1 MAARAT
7 AAEREPTVTILRN
20 GQVCSP
26 AQEAATAL
34 VIIDDRIAYVGSD
47 AGARAAASGA
57 REVDLNGRLVTPAF
71 VDAHLHLIQT
81 GQLLSGMDLHHCRT
95 REEVLQTVRSYAASH
110 RARRLLVGQGWDE
123 RNWPDPRPPTRAELD
138 RAAGGIAVYLARV
151 DVHSAVVSTALQD
164 QLPGITSAEGYRA
177 DGLLSRQA
185 HHLVRGRMD
194 RLFTDEERR
203 SDASAAL
210 VLAASLGV
218 GAVHELGG
226 PDLGPIEDLIRVREA
241 AEELGIGLVCY
252 WGELASTDV
261 LTKGRSVGAAGLAG
275 DLCIDGSIG
284 SHTASLFEP
293 YRDQDAAT
301 TTRGKGTRY
310 LSDDEIAGHVVECTR
325 AGVQAGF
332 HCIGDEAVAAAVDG
346 LRRAASVVGLPALRR
361 GRHRLEHVE
370 MAAEADFATLATYG
384 VIASMQPAFDAL
396 WGGPGELYEQRL
408 GEARA
413 QETNR
418 WGSLHR
424 AGVGLALGTDSPV
437 TPLAAWET
445 VRAAV
450 RHSRSTERL
459 TVEEA
464 FAAATLGGHRA
475 AGVDDSG
482 LLRPGWRADLAVW
495 EVGAAMRAASGLPQV
510 DQDTPL
516 PACTATLVAGR
527 QIYGSRDWGLPQ
539 HPGLVPSPAG

>member
-20 GQVCSP
+20 GQIYSP
-26 AQEAATAL
+26 AQVPATAL
-34 VIIDDRIAYVGSD
+34 VMIDDRIAYVGDD
-47 AGARAAASGA
+47 ATARAAASGA

-81 GQLLSGMDLHHCRT
+81 GQLLTGMDLHNCRS
-95 REEVLQTVRSYAASH
+95 RDEVMETVSSYAASH
-110 RARRLLVGQGWDE
+110 RGRRILVGQGWDE
-123 RNWPDPRPPTRAELD
+123 RKWPDPRPPTRAELD
-138 RAAGGIAVYLARV
+138 RAASGIAVYLARV

-164 QLPGITSAEGYRA
+164 QLPGVTMAEGYRA

-185 HHLVRGRMD
+185 HHLARGRMD
-194 RLFTDEERR
+194 RLFTDAERR
-203 SDASAAL
+203 SDASTAL
-210 VLAASLGV
+210 LLAVSLGV

-226 PDLGPIEDLIRVREA
+226 PHLGPIEDLVRVREA
-241 AEELGIGLVCY
+241 ADELGIGLVCY
-252 WGELASTDV
+252 WGELASIEA
-261 LTKGRSVGAAGLAG
+261 LARGRSVGAAGLAG

-293 YRDQDAAT
+293 YRDQDTAT
-301 TTRGKGTRY
+301 PAGKGTRY
-310 LSDDEIAGHVVECTR
+310 LSDDEIAGHIIDCTR

-332 HCIGDEAVAAAVDG
+332 HCIGDEAVTAAVEG
-346 LRRAASVVGLPALRR
+346 LRRAASVVGLAALRR

-370 MAAEADFATLATYG
+370 MAAEADFTTLATYG
-384 VIASMQPAFDAL
+384 VIASMQPAFDAF

-413 QETNR
+413 AQMNR
-418 WGSLHR
+418 WGSLRR

-437 TPLAAWET
+437 TPLAAWKT

-475 AGVDDSG
+475 AGIDDGG
-482 LLRPGWRADLAVW
+482 LLLPGWRADLAVW
-495 EVGAAMRAASGLPQV
+495 EVGGAPGTPSGLPQL
-510 DQDTPL
+510 DEDTPL
-516 PACTATLVAGR
+516 PVCTATLVAGR

-539 HPGLVPSPAG
+539 HGGLVPSPAR

>member
-1 MAARAT
+1 MAAQAN
-7 AAEREPTVTILRN
+7 AAEREPTVTILCN
-20 GQVCSP
+20 GQVYSP

-34 VIIDDRIAYVGSD
+34 VMIDDRIAFVGSD
-47 AGARAAASGA
+47 QAARAAASGA

-81 GQLLSGMDLHHCRT
+81 GQLLTGMDLHHCRT
-95 REEVLQTVRSYAASH
+95 RDEVLETVSSFAASH
-110 RARRLLVGQGWDE
+110 SDRRLVVGQGWDE
-123 RNWPDPRPPTRAELD
+123 RKWPDPRPPTRSELD
-138 RAAGGIAVYLARV
+138 RAASGMAVYLARV

-164 QLPGITSAEGYRA
+164 QLPGITGAEGYRA

-194 RLFTDEERR
+194 RLFTDAERR
-203 SDASAAL
+203 SDASTAML
-210 VLAASLGV
+210 QAASLGV

-226 PDLGPIEDLIRVREA
+226 PDLGPIEDLTRVREA
-241 AEELGIGLVCY
+241 ADELGIGLVCY
-252 WGELASTDV
+252 WGELASTDA
-261 LTKGRSVGAAGLAG
+261 LAKGRSAGAAGLAG

-301 TTRGKGTRY
+301 PGAKGTRY
-310 LSDDEIAGHVVECTR
+310 LSDEEIMGHIIDCTR

-332 HCIGDEAVAAAVDG
+332 HCIGDEAVAAAVEG
-346 LRRAASVVGLPALRR
+346 FRRAASVLGLVALRR

-370 MAAEADFATLATYG
+370 MAAEADFPTLATYG

-396 WGGPGELYEQRL
+396 WGGRGELYEQRL
-408 GEARA
+408 GEPRA
-413 QETNR
+413 AHMNR
-418 WGSLHR
+418 LGSLRR

-450 RHSRSTERL
+450 RHTRSMERL

-475 AGVDDSG
+475 AAVDDSG
-482 LLRPGWRADLAVW
+482 LLFPGWRADVAVW
-495 EVGAAMRAASGLPQV
+495 ELGGTIRTPSGLPQL

-516 PACTATLVAGR
+516 PFCAATLVAGR
-527 QIYGSRDWGLPQ
+527 QIYGSRDLGLPR
-539 HPGLVPSPAG
+539 HDGVAPSPAG

>member
-20 GQVCSP
+20 GQVYSP
-26 AQEAATAL
+26 AQVAATAL
-34 VIIDDRIAYVGSD
+34 VMIDDRIAYVGDD
-47 AGARAAASGA
+47 ATARAAASGA

-81 GQLLSGMDLHHCRT
+81 GQLLTGMDLHNCRS
-95 REEVLQTVRSYAASH
+95 RDEVMETVSSYAASH
-110 RARRLLVGQGWDE
+110 RGRRILVGQGWDE
-123 RNWPDPRPPTRAELD
+123 RKWPDPRPPTRAELD
-138 RAAGGIAVYLARV
+138 RAASGIAVYLARV

-164 QLPGITSAEGYRA
+164 QLPGVTMAEGYRA

-185 HHLVRGRMD
+185 HHLARGRMD
-194 RLFTDEERR
+194 RLFTDAERR
-203 SDASAAL
+203 SDASTAL
-210 VLAASLGV
+210 LLAVSLGV

-226 PDLGPIEDLIRVREA
+226 PHLGPIEDLVRVREA
-241 AEELGIGLVCY
+241 ADELGIGLVCY
-252 WGELASTDV
+252 WGELASIEA
-261 LTKGRSVGAAGLAG
+261 LARGRSVGAAGLAG

-293 YRDQDAAT
+293 YRDQDTAT
-301 TTRGKGTRY
+301 PGGKGTRY
-310 LSDDEIAGHVVECTR
+310 LSDDEIAGHIIDCTR

-332 HCIGDEAVAAAVDG
+332 HCIGDEAVTAAVEG
-346 LRRAASVVGLPALRR
+346 LRRAASVVGLAALRR

-370 MAAEADFATLATYG
+370 MAAEADFTTLATYG
-384 VIASMQPAFDAL
+384 VIASMQPAFDAF

-413 QETNR
+413 AQMNR
-418 WGSLHR
+418 WGSLRR

-464 FAAATLGGHRA
+464 FVAATLGGHRA
-475 AGVDDSG
+475 AGIDDGG
-482 LLRPGWRADLAVW
+482 LLLPGWRADLAVW
-495 EVGAAMRAASGLPQV
+495 EVGGAPVTPSGLPEL

-516 PACTATLVAGR
+516 PVCTATLVAGR

-539 HPGLVPSPAG
+539 HGGLVPTPAR

>member
-20 GQVCSP
+20 GQVYSP
-26 AQEAATAL
+26 APVPATAL
-34 VIIDDRIAYVGSD
+34 VMIDDRIAYVGDD
-47 AGARAAASGA
+47 ATARAAASGA

-81 GQLLSGMDLHHCRT
+81 GQLLTGMDLHNCRS
-95 REEVLQTVRSYAASH
+95 RDEVMDTVSSYAASH
-110 RARRLLVGQGWDE
+110 RGRRILVGQGWDE
-123 RNWPDPRPPTRAELD
+123 RKWPDPRPPTRAELD
-138 RAAGGIAVYLARV
+138 RAASGIAVYLARV

-164 QLPGITSAEGYRA
+164 QLPGVTMAEGYRA

-185 HHLVRGRMD
+185 HHLARGRMD
-194 RLFTDEERR
+194 RLFTDAERR
-203 SDASAAL
+203 SDASTAL
-210 VLAASLGV
+210 LLAVSLGV

-226 PDLGPIEDLIRVREA
+226 PHLGPIEDLVRVREA
-241 AEELGIGLVCY
+241 ADELGIGLVCY
-252 WGELASTDV
+252 WGELASIEA
-261 LTKGRSVGAAGLAG
+261 LAKGRSVGAAGLAG

-293 YRDQDAAT
+293 YRDQDPAT
-301 TTRGKGTRY
+301 PGRKGTRY
-310 LSDDEIAGHVVECTR
+310 LSDDEIAGHIIDCTR

-332 HCIGDEAVAAAVDG
+332 HCIGDEAVTAAVEG
-346 LRRAASVVGLPALRR
+346 LRRAASVVGLAALRR

-370 MAAEADFATLATYG
+370 MAAEADFTTLATYG
-384 VIASMQPAFDAL
+384 VIASMQPAFDAY

-413 QETNR
+413 AQMNR
-418 WGSLHR
+418 WGSLRR

-475 AGVDDSG
+475 AGIDDGG
-482 LLRPGWRADLAVW
+482 LLLPGWRADLAVW
-495 EVGAAMRAASGLPQV
+495 EVGGAPGTPSGLPQL

-516 PACTATLVAGR
+516 PVCTATLAAGR

-539 HPGLVPSPAG
+539 HGGLVPSPAR

>member
-20 GQVCSP
+20 GQVYSP
-26 AQEAATAL
+26 APVPATAL
-34 VIIDDRIAYVGSD
+34 VMIDDRIAYVGDD
-47 AGARAAASGA
+47 ATARAAASGA

-81 GQLLSGMDLHHCRT
+81 GQLLTGMDLHNCRS
-95 REEVLQTVRSYAASH
+95 RDEVMETVSSYAASH
-110 RARRLLVGQGWDE
+110 RSRRILVGQGWDE
-123 RNWPDPRPPTRAELD
+123 RKWPDPRPPTRAELD
-138 RAAGGIAVYLARV
+138 RAASGIAVYLARV

-164 QLPGITSAEGYRA
+164 QLPGVTMAEGYRA

-185 HHLVRGRMD
+185 HHLARGRMD
-194 RLFTDEERR
+194 RLFTDAERR
-203 SDASAAL
+203 SDASTAL
-210 VLAASLGV
+210 LLAVSLGI

-226 PDLGPIEDLIRVREA
+226 PHLGPIEDLVRVREA
-241 AEELGIGLVCY
+241 ADELGIGLVCY
-252 WGELASTDV
+252 WGELASIEA
-261 LTKGRSVGAAGLAG
+261 LAKGRSVGAAGLAG

-293 YRDQDAAT
+293 YRDQDPAT
-301 TTRGKGTRY
+301 PAGKGTRY
-310 LSDDEIAGHVVECTR
+310 LSDDEIAGHIIDCTR

-332 HCIGDEAVAAAVDG
+332 HCIGDEAVTAAVEG
-346 LRRAASVVGLPALRR
+346 LRRAASVVGLAALRR

-370 MAAEADFATLATYG
+370 MAAEADFTTLATYG
-384 VIASMQPAFDAL
+384 VTASMQPAFDAY

-413 QETNR
+413 AQMNR
-418 WGSLHR
+418 WGSLRR

-475 AGVDDSG
+475 AGIDDGG
-482 LLRPGWRADLAVW
+482 LLLPGWRADLAVW
-495 EVGAAMRAASGLPQV
+495 EVGGAPGTPSGLPQL

-516 PACTATLVAGR
+516 PVCTATLVAGR

-539 HPGLVPSPAG
+539 HGELVPSPAR

>member
-1 MAARAT
+1 MAARAA
-7 AAEREPTVTILRN
+7 AAEREPTVRILCN
-20 GQVCSP
+20 GLVYSP
-26 AQEAATAL
+26 AQVAATAL
-34 VIIDDRIAYVGSD
+34 VTIDDRIAFIGSD
-47 AGARAAASGA
+47 AAARAAASGA

-71 VDAHLHLIQT
+71 VDAHLHVIQT
-81 GQLLSGMDLHHCRT
+81 GQLLTGIDLHHCRT
-95 REEVLQTVRSYAASH
+95 RDEVLETVSSFAARH
-110 RARRLLVGQGWDE
+110 RGRRLVVGQGWDE
-123 RNWPDPRPPTRAELD
+123 RKWPDPRPPTRHELD
-138 RAAGGIAVYLARV
+138 RAATGIAVYLARV

-164 QLPGITSAEGYRA
+164 QLPGITSAEGYRT

-185 HHLVRGRMD
+185 HHLVRGRID
-194 RLFTDEERR
+194 RLFTDAERR
-203 SDASAAL
+203 SDASTAML
-210 VLAASLGV
+210 QAASLGV

-226 PDLGPIEDLIRVREA
+226 PHLGPLEDLTRVREA
-241 AEELGIGLVCY
+241 ADELGIGLVCY
-252 WGELASTDV
+252 WGELASADA
-261 LTKGRSVGAAGLAG
+261 LAKGRSVGAAGLAG

-293 YRDQDAAT
+293 YRDHDAVT
-301 TTRGKGTRY
+301 PRGQGTRY
-310 LSDDEIAGHVVECTR
+310 LSDEEIMGHIIDCTR

-332 HCIGDEAVAAAVDG
+332 HCIGDEAVAAAVEG
-346 LRRAASVVGLPALRR
+346 FRRAGSVLGLVALRR

-370 MAAEADFATLATYG
+370 MAAETDFPALAMYG

-413 QETNR
+413 AHMNR
-418 WGSLHR
+418 WGSLRR

-450 RHSRSTERL
+450 RHTRSAERL

-482 LLRPGWRADLAVW
+482 LLVPGWRADLAVW
-495 EVGAAMRAASGLPQV
+495 ELGGTIRTPSGLPQL

-516 PACTATLVAGR
+516 PACAATVVAGR
-527 QIYGSRDWGLPQ
+527 QIYGSGDLDLPWHDGLA
-539 HPGLVPSPAG
+539 PSPAG

>member
-20 GQVCSP
+20 GQVYSP
-26 AQEAATAL
+26 APVPATAL
-34 VIIDDRIAYVGSD
+34 VMIDDRIAYVGDD
-47 AGARAAASGA
+47 ATARAAASGA

-81 GQLLSGMDLHHCRT
+81 GQLLTGMDLHNCRS
-95 REEVLQTVRSYAASH
+95 RDEVMETVSSYAASH
-110 RARRLLVGQGWDE
+110 RGRRILVGQGWDE
-123 RNWPDPRPPTRAELD
+123 RKWPDPRPPTRAELD
-138 RAAGGIAVYLARV
+138 RAASGIAVYLARV

-164 QLPGITSAEGYRA
+164 QLPGVTMAEGYRA

-185 HHLVRGRMD
+185 HHLARGRMD
-194 RLFTDEERR
+194 RLFTDAERR
-203 SDASAAL
+203 SDASTAL
-210 VLAASLGV
+210 LLAVSLGI

-226 PDLGPIEDLIRVREA
+226 PHLGPIEDLVRVREA
-241 AEELGIGLVCY
+241 ADELGIGLVCY
-252 WGELASTDV
+252 WGELASIEA
-261 LTKGRSVGAAGLAG
+261 LAKGRSVGAAGLAG

-293 YRDQDAAT
+293 YRDQDPAT
-301 TTRGKGTRY
+301 PAGKGTRY
-310 LSDDEIAGHVVECTR
+310 LSDDEIAGHIIDCTR

-332 HCIGDEAVAAAVDG
+332 HCIGDEAVTAAVEG
-346 LRRAASVVGLPALRR
+346 LRRAASVVGLAALRR

-370 MAAEADFATLATYG
+370 MAAEAVFATLATYG
-384 VIASMQPAFDAL
+384 VIASMQPAFDAY

-413 QETNR
+413 AQMNR
-418 WGSLHR
+418 WGSLRR

-475 AGVDDSG
+475 AGIDDGG
-482 LLRPGWRADLAVW
+482 LLLPGWRADLAVW
-495 EVGAAMRAASGLPQV
+495 EVGGAPGTPSGLPQL

-516 PACTATLVAGR
+516 PVCTATLVAGR
-527 QIYGSRDWGLPQ
+527 QIYGSRDLGLPE
-539 HPGLVPSPAG
+539 HGGLVPSPAR

>member
-194 RLFTDEERR
+194 RLFTDDERR

-261 LTKGRSVGAAGLAG
+261 LAKGRSVGA
-275 DLCIDGSIG
+275 
-284 SHTASLFEP
+284 
-293 YRDQDAAT
+293 
-301 TTRGKGTRY
+301 
-310 LSDDEIAGHVVECTR
+310 AGHVVECTR

-413 QETNR
+413 QEMNR

>member
-20 GQVCSP
+20 GQVYSP
-26 AQEAATAL
+26 AQVAATAL
-34 VIIDDRIAYVGSD
+34 VMIDDRIAYVGDD
-47 AGARAAASGA
+47 ATARAAASGA

-71 VDAHLHLIQT
+71 ADAHLHLIQT
-81 GQLLSGMDLHHCRT
+81 GQLLTGMDLHNCRS
-95 REEVLQTVRSYAASH
+95 RDEVMETVSSYAASH
-110 RARRLLVGQGWDE
+110 RGRRILVGQGWDE
-123 RNWPDPRPPTRAELD
+123 RKWPDPRPPTRAELD
-138 RAAGGIAVYLARV
+138 RAASGIAVYLARV

-164 QLPGITSAEGYRA
+164 QLPGVTMAEGYRA

-185 HHLVRGRMD
+185 HHLARGRMD
-194 RLFTDEERR
+194 RLFTDAERR
-203 SDASAAL
+203 SDASTAL
-210 VLAASLGV
+210 LLAVSLGV

-226 PDLGPIEDLIRVREA
+226 PHLGPIEDLVRVREA
-241 AEELGIGLVCY
+241 ADELGIGLVCY
-252 WGELASTDV
+252 WGELASIEA
-261 LTKGRSVGAAGLAG
+261 LARGRSVGAAGLAG

-293 YRDQDAAT
+293 YRDQDTAT
-301 TTRGKGTRY
+301 PGGKGTRY
-310 LSDDEIAGHVVECTR
+310 LSDDEIAGHIIDCTR

-332 HCIGDEAVAAAVDG
+332 HCIGDEAVTAAVEG
-346 LRRAASVVGLPALRR
+346 LRRAASVVGLAALRR

-370 MAAEADFATLATYG
+370 MAAEADFTMLATYG
-384 VIASMQPAFDAL
+384 VIASMQPAFDAF

-413 QETNR
+413 AQMNR
-418 WGSLHR
+418 WGSLRR

-475 AGVDDSG
+475 AGIDDGG
-482 LLRPGWRADLAVW
+482 LLLPGWRADLAVW
-495 EVGAAMRAASGLPQV
+495 EVGGAPVTPSGLPEL

-516 PACTATLVAGR
+516 PVCTATLVAGR

-539 HPGLVPSPAG
+539 HGGLVPSPAR

>member
-20 GQVCSP
+20 GRIYSP
-26 AQEAATAL
+26 APVPATAL
-34 VIIDDRIAYVGSD
+34 VMIDDRIAYVGDD
-47 AGARAAASGA
+47 ATARAAASGA

-81 GQLLSGMDLHHCRT
+81 GQLLTGMDLHNCRS
-95 REEVLQTVRSYAASH
+95 RDEVMETVSSYAASH
-110 RARRLLVGQGWDE
+110 RGRRILVGQGWDE
-123 RNWPDPRPPTRAELD
+123 RKWPDPRPPTRAELD
-138 RAAGGIAVYLARV
+138 RAASGIAVYLARV

-164 QLPGITSAEGYRA
+164 QLPGVTMAEGYRA

-185 HHLVRGRMD
+185 HHLARGRMD
-194 RLFTDEERR
+194 RLFTDAERR
-203 SDASAAL
+203 SDASTAL
-210 VLAASLGV
+210 LLAVSLGV

-226 PDLGPIEDLIRVREA
+226 PHLGPIEDLVRVREA
-241 AEELGIGLVCY
+241 ADELGIGLVCY
-252 WGELASTDV
+252 WGELASIEA
-261 LTKGRSVGAAGLAG
+261 LAKGRSVGAAGLAG

-293 YRDQDAAT
+293 YRDQDPAT
-301 TTRGKGTRY
+301 PGRKGTRY
-310 LSDDEIAGHVVECTR
+310 LSDDEIAGHIIDCTR

-332 HCIGDEAVAAAVDG
+332 HCIGDEAVTAAVEG
-346 LRRAASVVGLPALRR
+346 LRRAASVVGLAALRR

-370 MAAEADFATLATYG
+370 MAAEADFTTLATYG
-384 VIASMQPAFDAL
+384 VIASMQPAFDAY

-413 QETNR
+413 AQMNP
-418 WGSLHR
+418 WGSLRR

-475 AGVDDSG
+475 AGIDDSG
-482 LLRPGWRADLAVW
+482 LLLPGWRADLAVW
-495 EVGAAMRAASGLPQV
+495 EVGGAPGTPSGLPQL

-516 PACTATLVAGR
+516 PVCTATLVAGR

-539 HPGLVPSPAG
+539 HGGLVPSRAR

>member
-20 GQVCSP
+20 GQVYSP
-26 AQEAATAL
+26 ALVAATAL
-34 VIIDDRIAYVGSD
+34 VMIDDRIAYVGDD
-47 AGARAAASGA
+47 ATARAAASGA

-71 VDAHLHLIQT
+71 ADAHLHLIQT
-81 GQLLSGMDLHHCRT
+81 GQLLTGMDLHNCRS
-95 REEVLQTVRSYAASH
+95 RDEVMETVSSYAASH
-110 RARRLLVGQGWDE
+110 RGRRILVGQGWDE
-123 RNWPDPRPPTRAELD
+123 RKWPDPRPPTRAELD
-138 RAAGGIAVYLARV
+138 RAASGIAVYLARV

-164 QLPGITSAEGYRA
+164 QLPGVTMAEGYRA

-185 HHLVRGRMD
+185 HHLARGRMD
-194 RLFTDEERR
+194 RLFTDAERR
-203 SDASAAL
+203 SDASTAL
-210 VLAASLGV
+210 LLAVSLGV

-226 PDLGPIEDLIRVREA
+226 PHLGPIEDLVRVREA
-241 AEELGIGLVCY
+241 ADELGIGLVCY
-252 WGELASTDV
+252 WGELASIEA
-261 LTKGRSVGAAGLAG
+261 LARGRSVGAAGLAG

-293 YRDQDAAT
+293 YRDQDPANPG
-301 TTRGKGTRY
+301 GKGTRY
-310 LSDDEIAGHVVECTR
+310 LSDDEIAGHIIDCTR

-332 HCIGDEAVAAAVDG
+332 HCIGDEAVTAAVEG
-346 LRRAASVVGLPALRR
+346 LRRAASVVGLAALRR

-370 MAAEADFATLATYG
+370 MAAEADFTMLATYG
-384 VIASMQPAFDAL
+384 VIASMQPAFDAF

-413 QETNR
+413 AQMNR
-418 WGSLHR
+418 WGSLRR

-475 AGVDDSG
+475 AGIDDGG
-482 LLRPGWRADLAVW
+482 LLLPGWRADLAVW
-495 EVGAAMRAASGLPQV
+495 EVGGAPVTPSGLPEL

-516 PACTATLVAGR
+516 PVCTATLVGGR

-539 HPGLVPSPAG
+539 HGGLVRSPAR

>member
-20 GQVCSP
+20 GRIYSP
-26 AQEAATAL
+26 APVPATAL
-34 VIIDDRIAYVGSD
+34 VMIDDRIAYVGDD
-47 AGARAAASGA
+47 ATARAAASGA

-81 GQLLSGMDLHHCRT
+81 GQLLTGMDLHNCRS
-95 REEVLQTVRSYAASH
+95 RDEVMETVSSYAASH
-110 RARRLLVGQGWDE
+110 RGRRILVGQGWDE
-123 RNWPDPRPPTRAELD
+123 RKWPDPRPPTRAELD
-138 RAAGGIAVYLARV
+138 RAASGIAVYLARV

-164 QLPGITSAEGYRA
+164 QLPGVTMAEGYRA

-185 HHLVRGRMD
+185 HHLARGRMD
-194 RLFTDEERR
+194 RLFTDAERR
-203 SDASAAL
+203 SDASTAL
-210 VLAASLGV
+210 LLAVSLGV

-226 PDLGPIEDLIRVREA
+226 PHLGPIEDLVRVREA
-241 AEELGIGLVCY
+241 ADELGIGLVCY
-252 WGELASTDV
+252 WGELASIEA
-261 LTKGRSVGAAGLAG
+261 LAKGRSVGAAGLAG

-293 YRDQDAAT
+293 YRDQDPAT
-301 TTRGKGTRY
+301 PGRKGTRY
-310 LSDDEIAGHVVECTR
+310 LSDDEIAGHIIDCTR

-332 HCIGDEAVAAAVDG
+332 HCIGDEAVTAAVEG
-346 LRRAASVVGLPALRR
+346 LRRAASVVGLAALRR

-370 MAAEADFATLATYG
+370 MAAEADFTTLATYG
-384 VIASMQPAFDAL
+384 VIASMQPAFDAY

-413 QETNR
+413 AQMNP
-418 WGSLHR
+418 WGSLRR

-475 AGVDDSG
+475 AGIDDSG
-482 LLRPGWRADLAVW
+482 LLLPGWRADLAVW
-495 EVGAAMRAASGLPQV
+495 EVGGAPGTPSGLPQL
-510 DQDTPL
+510 DQNTPL
-516 PACTATLVAGR
+516 PVCTATLVAGR

-539 HPGLVPSPAG
+539 HGGLVPSRAR

>member
-20 GQVCSP
+20 GQVYSP
-26 AQEAATAL
+26 AQVAATAL
-34 VIIDDRIAYVGSD
+34 VMIDDRIAYVGDD
-47 AGARAAASGA
+47 ATARAAASGA

-71 VDAHLHLIQT
+71 ADAHLHLIQT
-81 GQLLSGMDLHHCRT
+81 GQLLTGMDLHNCRS
-95 REEVLQTVRSYAASH
+95 RDEVMETVSSYAASH
-110 RARRLLVGQGWDE
+110 RGRRILVGQGWDE
-123 RNWPDPRPPTRAELD
+123 RKWPDPRPPTRAELD
-138 RAAGGIAVYLARV
+138 RAASGIAVYLARV

-164 QLPGITSAEGYRA
+164 QLPGVTMAEGYRA

-185 HHLVRGRMD
+185 HHLARGRMD
-194 RLFTDEERR
+194 RLFTDAERR
-203 SDASAAL
+203 SDASTAL
-210 VLAASLGV
+210 LLAVSLGV

-226 PDLGPIEDLIRVREA
+226 PHLGPIEDLVRVREA
-241 AEELGIGLVCY
+241 ADELGIGLVCY
-252 WGELASTDV
+252 WGELASIEA
-261 LTKGRSVGAAGLAG
+261 LARGRSVGAAGLAG

-293 YRDQDAAT
+293 YRDQDTAT
-301 TTRGKGTRY
+301 PGGKGTRY
-310 LSDDEIAGHVVECTR
+310 LSDDEIAGHIIDCTR

-332 HCIGDEAVAAAVDG
+332 HCIGDEAVTAAVEG
-346 LRRAASVVGLPALRR
+346 LRRAASVVGLAALRR

-370 MAAEADFATLATYG
+370 MAAEADFTMLATYG
-384 VIASMQPAFDAL
+384 VIASMQPAFDAF

-413 QETNR
+413 AQMNR
-418 WGSLHR
+418 WGSLRR

-475 AGVDDSG
+475 AGIDDGG
-482 LLRPGWRADLAVW
+482 LLLPGWRADLAVW
-495 EVGAAMRAASGLPQV
+495 EVGGAPVTPSGLPEL

-516 PACTATLVAGR
+516 PVCTATLVAGR
-527 QIYGSRDWGLPQ
+527 QIFGSRDWGLPQ
-539 HPGLVPSPAG
+539 HGELVPSPAR